1 MLQRKWVLAGVII
14 ILAALFTAACSGEEE
29 RKQEETAVNEVLN
42 RLFTGPDETFAD
54 LMLNPEYKK
63 VVNGV
68 EVNEELDAYI
78 KKEYGPYM
86 TEDYFNTFL
95 STIGA
100 QYTILA
106 YENEYTLSL
115 KNLMVKKEENQS
127 ALYKF
132 SAEVVYQHKN
142 GEDKTAKVEG
152 ETLFSTKENGK
163 IQGFQNIDDDGLAE
177 DLREAE

>member
-1 MLQRKWVLAGVII
+1 MVKKKSLLIGVIL
-14 ILAALFTAACSGEEE
+14 ILAALFTAACSGEED

-54 LMLNPEYKK
+54 LMLNPKYRK
-63 VVNGV
+63 VVNG
-68 EVNEELDAYI
+68 EEKNEKLDAYI

-86 TEDYFNTFL
+86 TEDYLNTFL

-106 YENEYTLSL
+106 YENGYTLSL
-115 KNLMVKKEENQS
+115 KNLTVKQDENQS
-127 ALYKF
+127 ALYMF
-132 SAEVVYQHKN
+132 SAEVGYQHKN
-142 GEDKTAKVEG
+142 GEEKTANVDG
-152 ETLFSTKENGK
+152 EALFSTQEKEK
-163 IQGFQNIDDDGLAE
+163 IQGFQNLDDDGLAE